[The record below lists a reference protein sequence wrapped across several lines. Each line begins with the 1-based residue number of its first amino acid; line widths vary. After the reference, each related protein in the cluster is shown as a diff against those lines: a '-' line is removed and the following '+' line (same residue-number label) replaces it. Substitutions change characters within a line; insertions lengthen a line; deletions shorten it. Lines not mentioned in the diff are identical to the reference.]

1 MMVIYYKVSDEKSGT
16 LFFCPNGLSRSI
28 RVWIKANSRGKISK
42 KKLGVTNNRS
52 VSI

>member
-42 KKLGVTNNRS
+42 KLGVTNNRS